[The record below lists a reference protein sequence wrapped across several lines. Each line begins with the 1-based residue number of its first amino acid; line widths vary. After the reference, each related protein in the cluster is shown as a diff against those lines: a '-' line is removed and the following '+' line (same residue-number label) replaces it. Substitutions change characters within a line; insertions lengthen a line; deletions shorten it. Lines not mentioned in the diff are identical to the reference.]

1 MKSSSVSQR
10 RRRWPNCRKANTVC
24 TLEYRVGVTNW
35 ETRGTSI
42 WPEAY
47 QLVYVHYGILFSFSI
62 LYVRHVL
69 IFITPKFRNSRPFC
83 DQDRKCIN
91 RRCICLYH
99 YYCTVLEVPVRR
111 VWKRKLEHEN
121 FRKNGET
128 EIMWPR
134 SGLRNLFVS
143 GWFLTS
149 DFYDETRK

>member
-1 MKSSSVSQR
+1 M
-10 RRRWPNCRKANTVC
+10 
-24 TLEYRVGVTNW
+24 GVTNW

-47 QLVYVHYGILFSFSI
+47 YSKYT
-62 LYVRHVL
+62 Y
-69 IFITPKFRNSRPFC
+69 TWNSRPFC

-91 RRCICLYH
+91 RRCICLYY

-143 GWFLTS
+143 VRVVFNFRAEIFTTKRVSNKVYVLWIRSIRNRVLLARIDISSHTCVYAMDMHTVRFS
-149 DFYDETRK
+149 EMA